1 MVIHM
6 TDGIQSLN
14 EIRIVLALGMLSLA
28 CVIDI
33 RKREIND
40 ILWIVFGGVA
50 VLLFFL
56 SGELWHSFATLAI
69 SLIIV
74 PIALLIWRVGMF
86 GGADA
91 LCLIVLS
98 ALAPMTTLGT
108 SPITPFSTLTNA
120 ALLSVT
126 PIFVNIIR
134 NLIAI
139 LKKEDIFKGIE
150 DSKLRKA
157 LAFCI
162 GYRAKNSKFNFSIE
176 KMEGTSK
183 KLDFSF
189 KHAEKTSFSTT
200 LDTWVTPGIPYILY
214 IAGGF
219 VVQIFYGDIIFNMM
233 HFAK

>member
-1 MVIHM
+1 MN
-6 TDGIQSLN
+6 DGILTLN
-14 EIRIVLALGMLSLA
+14 GIRIVLALCMLFVAS
-28 CVIDI
+28 VTDI

-40 ILWIVFGGVA
+40 ILWISFGGVA

-56 SGELWHSFATLAI
+56 SGELWHTFVTLAI

-74 PIALLIWRVGMF
+74 PVAVLIWRVGVF

-98 ALAPMTTLGT
+98 ALAPMATWGT
-108 SPITPFSTLTNA
+108 SSITPFTTLTNA
-120 ALLSVT
+120 ALLSIT

-139 LKKEDIFKGIE
+139 SKKEDIFKGID
-150 DSKLRKA
+150 DSRMHKA
-157 LAFCI
+157 IAFCI
-162 GYRAKNSKFNFSIE
+162 GYRAKNSKYSFSIE

-189 KHAEKTSFSTT
+189 KHAENASFSTNS
-200 LDTWVTPGIPYILY
+200 DTWVTPGIPYILY
-214 IAGGF
+214 ITGGF
-219 VVQIFYGDIIFNMM
+219 VIQILHGDIIFNML
-233 HFAK
+233 HLAK

>member
-1 MVIHM
+1 MIP
-6 TDGIQSLN
+6 TSDGILTLN
-14 EIRIVLALGMLSLA
+14 EIRIILALGMLFVAS
-28 CVIDI
+28 VIDI

-40 ILWIVFGGVA
+40 ILWIGFGGVSI
-50 VLLFFL
+50 LLFFL
-56 SGELWHSFATLAI
+56 SGDLWHTFVTLAI

-74 PIALLIWRVGMF
+74 PIALLIWRVGVF

-108 SPITPFSTLTNA
+108 STITPFTTLTNA
-120 ALLSVT
+120 ALLSIT

-139 LKKEDIFKGIE
+139 SKKEDIFKGV
-150 DSKLRKA
+150 DASKVHKA
-157 LAFCI
+157 IAFCI
-162 GYRAKNSKFNFSIE
+162 GYRAKNSKYNFSIE

-189 KHAEKTSFSTT
+189 KHAENTSFSTAS
-200 LDTWVTPGIPYILY
+200 DIWVTPGIPYILY
-214 IAGGF
+214 ITGGF
-219 VVQIFYGDIIFNMM
+219 VIQILYGDMIFNLM
-233 HFAK
+233 HLAK